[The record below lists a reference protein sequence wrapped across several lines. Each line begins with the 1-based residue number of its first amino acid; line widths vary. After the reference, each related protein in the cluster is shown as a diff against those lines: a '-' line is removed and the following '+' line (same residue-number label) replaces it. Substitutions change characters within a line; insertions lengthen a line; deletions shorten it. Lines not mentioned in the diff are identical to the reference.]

1 MQHADRGRPC
11 NNTKANKTTSHAHT
25 LYTRTPLFSPNSS
38 LLALAPH
45 AVDHMC
51 VMAPISDPG
60 DSVCLHAG
68 RVCVCGGGGGSL
80 MMRQFQAIK
89 AAALTRITHAWSP
102 HTTSSHTCATT
113 SRHHLDHPC
122 GTPEVVWPR
131 PCQRGSG
138 GLKKSGPGEHC
149 MTASGHADLC
159 CCDCHEPWHSLTR
172 T

>member
-1 MQHADRGRPC
+1 MQQHKGKQNNISRSHFVHEDATVQPKLVLVGVGSACGGPHVCDGTHLRPWRQC
-11 NNTKANKTTSHAHT
+11 V
-25 LYTRTPLFSPNSS
+25 SS
-38 LLALAPH
+38 
-45 AVDHMC
+45 C
-51 VMAPISDPG
+51 REG
-60 DSVCLHAG
+60 
-68 RVCVCGGGGGSL
+68 VCVCVWGGGGSL